1 MAVWIEDR
9 QFDLI
14 SVPAPLGVWWYLLD
28 RNLPGKERDQVVAV
42 WEYDLDQSSDVLDL
56 ELFQHLC
63 DCRLQESL
71 PSMMQGCAH
80 PEARQW
86 KYLRWEDRPAKN
98 KQRWRNR
105 YWRKHQRDRSW
116 MENSRLPEV
125 MHYLRR
131 KQEQALRPVPHVD

>member
-1 MAVWIEDR
+1 MAWGDDKQYELV
-9 QFDLI
+9 

-42 WEYDLDQSSDVLDL
+42 WECDLDESSDVLDL

-63 DCRLQESL
+63 DCRLAESL
-71 PSMMQGCAH
+71 PAFLRQEAH
-80 PEARQW
+80 PESRQW

-131 KQEQALRPVPHVD
+131 KQEKALQSVPHVD